1 MSALEALLQ
10 VQDHDTRIDQLRHRR
25 QTLPEKTEL
34 ADVQKR
40 RAAIEAARSEVAAR
54 RDEIAERQA
63 KAEADIA
70 AAEKRIN
77 EIETRMRSGAVSAS
91 RELQAMQGEVDSIR
105 QRVSHLEDDA
115 LEAMD
120 EREPL
125 DTQVDGYDAQLAAL
139 DELDAELQQRIA
151 EAEVEVDAELANE
164 QAARTAAASDVPD
177 DLTKT
182 YEQLR
187 ARLGGI
193 GAARLDG
200 SRCSGCHLT
209 LPATE
214 LDRIRHADA
223 NALFYCDQCGRIL
236 VRTS

>member
-1 MSALEALLQ
+1 MSALETLLL

-34 ADVQKR
+34 ADLQKR
-40 RAAIEAARSEVAAR
+40 RAAIEATRAEVAAR
-54 RDEIAERQA
+54 RDEVAERQA

-70 AAEKRIN
+70 GAEKRIS
-77 EIETRMRSGAVSAS
+77 EIDTRMRSGAVTAS
-91 RELQAMQGEVDSIR
+91 RELQAMQGEIDAIR
-105 QRVSHLEDDA
+105 ERVSHLEDSA

-125 DTQVDGYDAQLAAL
+125 DAEVEGHDAQLAAL
-139 DELDAELQQRIA
+139 DELAAELERRISEA
-151 EAEVEVDAELANE
+151 EAEVDAELATE
-164 QAARTAAASDVPD
+164 QAARADAASGVPD

-187 ARLGGI
+187 ARLGGV

-200 SRCSGCHLT
+200 NRCSGCHLT

-223 NALFYCDQCGRIL
+223 NALFYCEQCGRIL

>member
-1 MSALEALLQ
+1 MSALETLLQ

-34 ADVQKR
+34 ADLQKR
-40 RAAIEAARSEVAAR
+40 RAAIEAARAEVAVR
-54 RDEIAERQA
+54 RDDVAERQA

-70 AAEKRIN
+70 VAEKRIS
-77 EIETRMRSGAVSAS
+77 EIDTRMRSGAVTAS
-91 RELQAMQGEVDSIR
+91 RELQAMQGEIDSIR
-105 QRVSHLEDDA
+105 ERVSHLEDGA

-125 DTQVDGYDAQLAAL
+125 DAEVDGYDAQLAAL
-139 DELDAELQQRIA
+139 DELAEELERRISEA
-151 EAEVEVDAELANE
+151 EAEIDAELAAE
-164 QAARTAAASDVPD
+164 QSARATVASNVPD
-177 DLTKT
+177 DLAKT

-187 ARLGGI
+187 ARLGGV

-200 SRCSGCHLT
+200 NRCSGCHLT

-223 NALFYCDQCGRIL
+223 NALFYCEQCGRIL